1 MRKIFLILTIWIVLL
16 SPLFLVS
23 CNIDDTE
30 CLHKNTKLS
39 THGADCDSEGYI
51 LHKCSDCGFEYK
63 SDIKPP
69 KGHSL
74 STQTIAPTCSSE
86 GYTLY
91 SCECGYNYKA
101 DFVSPVAHELS
112 KKTVAPTCSTEG
124 YTLYLCKCGYNYKS
138 DFVAPIA
145 HTLSK
150 DVVAPTCSK
159 QGYTEYTCACGY
171 KFKSDY
177 TSPTGHVL
185 SSEII
190 SPTCVDQ
197 GYTENLCSVCSYSFI
212 SDYTKPLGHDF
223 ITTVTRPTSSSTG
236 FTKFVCH
243 CDYEYTGEYIMASD
257 IFKGAYVD
265 GEEVLAHGIDI
276 SNWNGVIKWQE
287 IKNAGIDFVIIK
299 AGSTN
304 GKDPAF
310 ELNYQNAKEAGLDVG
325 CYFYTYA
332 TTIEEIE
339 ADADAFMNMI
349 VGKKFEYP
357 IYLDIED
364 PSQETLDEAL
374 LTKMCVT
381 FIEKLQL
388 NGYFGAIYANNNWL
402 VNLLHTETITTYF
415 DVWLARWTLSGEANW
430 GSSFG
435 TRMGMWQ
442 YSCTGKIGSHSCDF
456 DMNVAFKDY
465 PSLIK
470 EWGYN
475 GY

>member
-1 MRKIFLILTIWIVLL
+1 MKTILIKLL
-16 SPLFLVS
+16 VAAIIILSLFLVS
-23 CNIDDTE
+23 CDLSDKGCSHE
-30 CLHKNTKLS
+30 NTTLS
-39 THGADCDSEGYI
+39 THGAECDTEGYI

-74 STQTIAPTCSSE
+74 SPQLVSPTCNTE

-91 SCECGYNYKA
+91 SCECGYNYKGS
-101 DFVSPVAHELS
+101 FVPPTEHTFS
-112 KKTVAPTCSTEG
+112 KKIIPPS
-124 YTLYLCKCGYNYKS
+124 
-138 DFVAPIA
+138 
-145 HTLSK
+145 
-150 DVVAPTCSK
+150 CSK

-171 KFKSDY
+171 SFTSDHV
-177 TSPTGHVL
+177 SPIGHSL
-185 SSEII
+185 SSETV
-190 SPTCVDQ
+190 SPTCVKQ
-197 GYTENLCSVCSYSFI
+197 GYTENLCSVCGYSFV
-212 SDYTKPLGHDF
+212 SDYTKPLGHNF
-223 ITTVTRPTSSSTG
+223 ISTVTRPTSTSPG

-243 CDYEYTGEYIMASD
+243 CDYEYTGEHIMSSD

-276 SNWNGVIKWQE
+276 SNWNGVINWQE
-287 IKNAGIDFVIIK
+287 IKSAGIDFVIIK
-299 AGSTN
+299 AGSSN
-304 GKDPAF
+304 GKDPTF
-310 ELNYQNAKEAGLDVG
+310 ERNYEGAKAAGLDVG

-332 TTIEEIE
+332 INVDEISS
-339 ADADAFMNMI
+339 DADSFMNMI
-349 VGKKFEYP
+349 SGKKFEYP

-364 PSQETLDEAL
+364 PSQEELDESL
-374 LTKMCVT
+374 LTEMCVT

-388 NGYFGAIYANNNWL
+388 NGYFGAIYSNNNWL
-402 VNLLHTETITTYF
+402 VNLLHTQTITTYF

-435 TRMGMWQ
+435 TKMGLWQ
-442 YSCTGKIGSHSCDF
+442 YSATGKIGSHSCDF

-470 EWGYN
+470 KWGYN